1 MNHSTLEIFIQVA
14 ETQSVTQAAKRLGRA
29 QSNITTRIQQL
40 EEELAVELFVRGN
53 KKMVLSPAGV
63 QFLSYARRILSLAE
77 EAKQAL
83 HPTTPGGSLRLGAM
97 EATAASRLPPLLTRF
112 QQQCPQVDITLITQL
127 SIGLPLAVLPG
138 YIHYQLGYSTFVAGI
153 VISLQYISTL
163 ISRPHAGRYTD
174 IWGPKK
180 VVSLGIV
187 CCLLSGAFTLLAV
200 VLQAT
205 PMLAIAAL
213 LAGRVFLGVGE
224 SFTATGATLWGIKTV
239 GAIHTSR
246 VISWNGVATYVAM
259 AVGAPLGVTLNHYF
273 GISGFATVVVLVAAI
288 GLLFARTRQDVK
300 VTAGARA
307 PFHAVVRKIWPYG
320 LGLAFGTVGFGVI
333 ATFITL
339 YFAAHSWQGAA
350 FTLSLF
356 SVGFICVR
364 LVLGNTITRFGGVP
378 VSLACFIIESL
389 GLLLIWL
396 APSAWIA
403 GVGAFLTGS
412 GFSLVFPALGV
423 EAVKQVEEQ
432 NQGTALG
439 TYSAF
444 LDLALGL
451 TGPLA
456 GWVAGFYDLAT
467 LYLLAAIVVALAFLL
482 IFRVHR
488 QQRLVARE

>member
-1 MNHSTLEIFIQVA
+1 MSTSVST
-14 ETQSVTQAAKRLGRA
+14 TQL
-29 QSNITTRIQQL
+29 NLRIISI
-40 EEELAVELFVRGN
+40 VVFTCIC
-53 KKMVLSPAGV
+53 
-63 QFLSYARRILSLAE
+63 Y
-77 EAKQAL
+77 
-83 HPTTPGGSLRLGAM
+83 
-97 EATAASRLPPLLTRF
+97 
-112 QQQCPQVDITLITQL
+112 L

-138 YIHYQLGYSTFVAGI
+138 YIHYQLGYRTFVAGI

-213 LAGRVFLGVGE
+213 LAGRVFL
-224 SFTATGATLWGIKTV
+224 

-396 APSAWIA
+396 APSAWMA

>member
-1 MNHSTLEIFIQVA
+1 MSTSVST
-14 ETQSVTQAAKRLGRA
+14 TQL
-29 QSNITTRIQQL
+29 NLRIISI
-40 EEELAVELFVRGN
+40 VVFTCIC
-53 KKMVLSPAGV
+53 
-63 QFLSYARRILSLAE
+63 Y
-77 EAKQAL
+77 
-83 HPTTPGGSLRLGAM
+83 
-97 EATAASRLPPLLTRF
+97 
-112 QQQCPQVDITLITQL
+112 L

-300 VTAGARA
+300 VNAGARA
-307 PFHAVVRKIWPYG
+307 PFHAVVRKKSGLTAWGWP
-320 LGLAFGTVGFGVI
+320 LAPSVS
-333 ATFITL
+333 AL
-339 YFAAHSWQGAA
+339 SPPLSPYYFAAHSWQGAA

-389 GLLLIWL
+389 G
-396 APSAWIA
+396 
-403 GVGAFLTGS
+403 
-412 GFSLVFPALGV
+412 PA
-423 EAVKQVEEQ
+423 A
-432 NQGTALG
+432 
-439 TYSAF
+439 Y
-444 LDLALGL
+444 
-451 TGPLA
+451 LA
-456 GWVAGFYDLAT
+456 GAISMDGRRRRLSHRFGFLAGLSG
-467 LYLLAAIVVALAFLL
+467 L
-482 IFRVHR
+482 RG
-488 QQRLVARE
+488 

>member
-1 MNHSTLEIFIQVA
+1 MSTSVST
-14 ETQSVTQAAKRLGRA
+14 TQL
-29 QSNITTRIQQL
+29 NLRIISI
-40 EEELAVELFVRGN
+40 VVFTCIC
-53 KKMVLSPAGV
+53 
-63 QFLSYARRILSLAE
+63 Y
-77 EAKQAL
+77 
-83 HPTTPGGSLRLGAM
+83 
-97 EATAASRLPPLLTRF
+97 
-112 QQQCPQVDITLITQL
+112 L

-200 VLQAT
+200 ALQAT

-224 SFTATGATLWGIKTV
+224 SFTATGATRGIKTV

-307 PFHAVVRKIWPYG
+307 PFHSVVRKIWPYG

-396 APSAWIA
+396 APSAWMA

-412 GFSLVFPALGV
+412 GFSLVFPALG
-423 EAVKQVEEQ
+423 
-432 NQGTALG
+432 L
-439 TYSAF
+439 
-444 LDLALGL
+444 
-451 TGPLA
+451 
-456 GWVAGFYDLAT
+456 
-467 LYLLAAIVVALAFLL
+467 
-482 IFRVHR
+482 RR
-488 QQRLVARE
+488 

>member
-1 MNHSTLEIFIQVA
+1 MSTSVST
-14 ETQSVTQAAKRLGRA
+14 TQL
-29 QSNITTRIQQL
+29 NLRIISI
-40 EEELAVELFVRGN
+40 VVFTCIC
-53 KKMVLSPAGV
+53 
-63 QFLSYARRILSLAE
+63 Y
-77 EAKQAL
+77 
-83 HPTTPGGSLRLGAM
+83 
-97 EATAASRLPPLLTRF
+97 
-112 QQQCPQVDITLITQL
+112 L

-339 YFAAHSWQGAA
+339 YFAAHSWQGRRVYPFAVQRRLYLRSPGAGKYHYPLWRSPGLPGLLHHRKSRPAA
-350 FTLSLF
+350 YLAGAISMDGRRRRLSH
-356 SVGFICVR
+356 
-364 LVLGNTITRFGGVP
+364 RFGF
-378 VSLACFIIESL
+378 LA
-389 GLLLIWL
+389 GL
-396 APSAWIA
+396 
-403 GVGAFLTGS
+403 S
-412 GFSLVFPALGV
+412 GFRS
-423 EAVKQVEEQ
+423 
-432 NQGTALG
+432 
-439 TYSAF
+439 
-444 LDLALGL
+444 
-451 TGPLA
+451 
-456 GWVAGFYDLAT
+456 
-467 LYLLAAIVVALAFLL
+467 
-482 IFRVHR
+482 
-488 QQRLVARE
+488 

>member
-1 MNHSTLEIFIQVA
+1 
-14 ETQSVTQAAKRLGRA
+14 
-29 QSNITTRIQQL
+29 
-40 EEELAVELFVRGN
+40 
-53 KKMVLSPAGV
+53 
-63 QFLSYARRILSLAE
+63 
-77 EAKQAL
+77 
-83 HPTTPGGSLRLGAM
+83 
-97 EATAASRLPPLLTRF
+97 
-112 QQQCPQVDITLITQL
+112 
-127 SIGLPLAVLPG
+127 
-138 YIHYQLGYSTFVAGI
+138 
-153 VISLQYISTL
+153 
-163 ISRPHAGRYTD
+163 
-174 IWGPKK
+174 
-180 VVSLGIV
+180 
-187 CCLLSGAFTLLAV
+187 
-200 VLQAT
+200 
-205 PMLAIAAL
+205 MLAIAAL

-224 SFTATGATLWGIKTV
+224 LYRHRRHPVGIKTV

-246 VISWNGVATYVAM
+246 VISRNGVATYVAM
-259 AVGAPLGVTLNHYF
+259 AIGAPLGVTLNHYF

-288 GLLFARTRQDVK
+288 GLLFARTRRRQGDRRRQS
-300 VTAGARA
+300 ALSRGGA
-307 PFHAVVRKIWPYG
+307 KIWPYG
-320 LGLAFGTVGFGVI
+320 LGWPLAPSVSALSPPLSPSTSPRTAGRAPRLPFRCS
-333 ATFITL
+333 ASAL
-339 YFAAHSWQGAA
+339 SAFA
-350 FTLSLF
+350 
-356 SVGFICVR
+356 
-364 LVLGNTITRFGGVP
+364 VLGNTITRFGGVP
-378 VSLACFIIESL
+378 VSTACFIIESL

-396 APSAWIA
+396 APSAWMA

>member
-1 MNHSTLEIFIQVA
+1 MSTSVST
-14 ETQSVTQAAKRLGRA
+14 TQL
-29 QSNITTRIQQL
+29 NLRIISI
-40 EEELAVELFVRGN
+40 VVFTCIC
-53 KKMVLSPAGV
+53 
-63 QFLSYARRILSLAE
+63 Y
-77 EAKQAL
+77 
-83 HPTTPGGSLRLGAM
+83 
-97 EATAASRLPPLLTRF
+97 
-112 QQQCPQVDITLITQL
+112 L

-163 ISRPHAGRYTD
+163 VSRPHAGRYTD

-259 AVGAPLGVTLNHYF
+259 AVGAP
-273 GISGFATVVVLVAAI
+273 
-288 GLLFARTRQDVK
+288 
-300 VTAGARA
+300 
-307 PFHAVVRKIWPYG
+307 FHAVVRKIWPYG

-396 APSAWIA
+396 APSAWMA